1 MSPVRISKTILA
13 AVKPKKWVA
22 PGLSIKVIIVA
33 IIPVAVTA
41 PNFLIHHKASISEMM
56 PSMSQKNGI
65 WVALQKI
72 GAMYALST
80 LHRAAHIAIAAMS
93 RLVK

>member
-1 MSPVRISKTILA
+1 MSKTTLA

-22 PGLSIKVIIVA
+22 LGLSIMVMIVA
-33 IIPVAVTA
+33 VIPVMVTA
-41 PNFLIHHKASISEMM
+41 PNFLIHHKASISEMI
-56 PSMSQKNGI
+56 PSMSQKNGM

-72 GAMYALST
+72 GAIYAPST
-80 LHRAAHIAIAAMS
+80 LHRAAHMAIAAIS